1 MDSVTA
7 HYLAREL
14 DASWRGR
21 RVTVCE
27 INRDPLA
34 VRFGAGDGS
43 GVRFDLAAPDV
54 RVVSDARAGEPG
66 LLAGASVIEVRAP
79 TDDRRIEIV
88 CERAGKFRG
97 SRARRLTLEISMLPA
112 ARGATLREAGAPPLQ
127 SAGAT
132 RTGRGA
138 PRPVLDRSA
147 VQDAA
152 RRGDRAA
159 LLAARWVS
167 PLVAGWL
174 LARPDAAGELYEELC
189 ALPSPRASRCGARLV
204 PFAWCDAAEPVSSLI
219 APEELASVAAEMAPV
234 VADPRLRAL
243 ARMRRELDRAAAAP
257 VMRQVA
263 DALMGLAED
272 APLPPAVALPDGS
285 IVPVT
290 AREGEGPI
298 AAAERLY
305 REVRSMERAQ
315 ATLPERIAAMQ
326 GTRREPRTRAPDGA
340 RGSAERSTPS
350 ARAFRTYR
358 SSGGLDI
365 WVGRGAQ
372 SNDELTFH
380 ESSPDDV
387 WLHARDAA
395 GAHVILRWQRDDSP
409 PPRDLEDAAMLA
421 AWHSRNRGSTVVP
434 VDWTRRKYVRK
445 PRGGA
450 PGLVLLS
457 RAETIFVRP
466 SAVTEKRLRDAP

>member
-1 MDSVTA
+1 MHGQRDRALPGSRA
-7 HYLAREL
+7 RCLLARS
-14 DASWRGR
+14 ASDRLRDQPRPSRRALRRRRRKRRPIRPRSAGCACRLGR
-21 RVTVCE
+21 TR
-27 INRDPLA
+27 
-34 VRFGAGDGS
+34 
-43 GVRFDLAAPDV
+43 
-54 RVVSDARAGEPG
+54 GEPG

-257 VMRQVA
+257 
-263 DALMGLAED
+263 
-272 APLPPAVALPDGS
+272 S
-285 IVPVT
+285 C
-290 AREGEGPI
+290 
-298 AAAERLY
+298 
-305 REVRSMERAQ
+305 
-315 ATLPERIAAMQ
+315 
-326 GTRREPRTRAPDGA
+326 
-340 RGSAERSTPS
+340 
-350 ARAFRTYR
+350 
-358 SSGGLDI
+358 
-365 WVGRGAQ
+365 GR
-372 SNDELTFH
+372 
-380 ESSPDDV
+380 
-387 WLHARDAA
+387 
-395 GAHVILRWQRDDSP
+395 
-409 PPRDLEDAAMLA
+409 
-421 AWHSRNRGSTVVP
+421 
-434 VDWTRRKYVRK
+434 
-445 PRGGA
+445 
-450 PGLVLLS
+450 
-457 RAETIFVRP
+457 
-466 SAVTEKRLRDAP
+466 